1 MSNGKTKLD
10 EVISALVKEV
20 IKENIVVNK
29 KQATSEEMV
38 GFLRALASVLPE
50 NTYQEWILREGSFS
64 GIITNSSVELADA
77 IEKYSMKD
85 PEATYEVVSV
95 RLQDFDGGYSREARE
110 YEKSLTNDIANLD
123 LDGVGSNPSIDYI
136 NSVTI
141 DAISAMSGEAGD
153 RMKNAV
159 YPKGY

>member
-29 KQATSEEMV
+29 KQATSEEIV

-85 PEATYEVVSV
+85 PEATYEIVSV
-95 RLQDFDGGYSREARE
+95 RLQDFDGS
-110 YEKSLTNDIANLD
+110 
-123 LDGVGSNPSIDYI
+123 
-136 NSVTI
+136 
-141 DAISAMSGEAGD
+141 
-153 RMKNAV
+153 
-159 YPKGY
+159 